1 MKEIRYLDFKDFEIR
16 AGEDGKKTLIGYA
29 ARFNSLSEKLWGFQE
44 KIAPG
49 AFSRSLGEGKDIGA
63 LWNHNSDLP
72 IGSTGSGTLK
82 LEEDDQG
89 LRFELTPIET
99 NAGKDA
105 IIAVETKVVRG
116 VSFGFITLKDEW
128 DWQDDE
134 NAIRTLEEVD
144 LIEISPTMFPA
155 YKATSISARSTE
167 EIFKEAKKHFEEQR
181 DPPKVW
187 EPRFLNRKLDYLT
200 KKHKLSN

>member
-1 MKEIRYLDFKDFEIR
+1 MKEIRYLDFKDFEVR
-16 AGEDGKKTLIGYA
+16 ADENGRKTLIGYA
-29 ARFNSLSEKLWGFQE
+29 ARFDSLSERLWGFQE

-82 LEEDDQG
+82 LEEDDLG
-89 LRFELTPIET
+89 LKFELTPIET

-116 VSFGFITLKDEW
+116 VSFGFVTIKDEW

-155 YKATSISARSTE
+155 YKATSISARSNE
-167 EIFKEAKKHFEEQR
+167 EIFKEAKKHFNEQKESSR
-181 DPPKVW
+181 AWNPKY
-187 EPRFLNRKLDYLT
+187 LNRKLDHLA
-200 KKHKLSN
+200 KKHKISN